1 MKVDI
6 EYILGT
12 NFQHVKW
19 KRERMSTEKKKN
31 DQLYVDTI
39 NNKLH
44 SLDN

>member
-1 MKVDI
+1 
-6 EYILGT
+6 
-12 NFQHVKW
+12 
-19 KRERMSTEKKKN
+19 MSTEKKKN